1 MKFVVKAPVALED
14 GVYQGVIK
22 RIEYREEPFHYT
34 DIFIMPDGK
43 EFEIKYGCPSGISIN
58 TKLGKL
64 LGLFLG
70 RELKVGEELDPE
82 VILLNKKCKIM
93 VQNEKAKNGNK
104 YARIV
109 ADSLKPVKKEEEK
122 MEKKEN

>member
-14 GVYQGVIK
+14 GVYQGIIK

-34 DIFIMPDGK
+34 DIYVMPDGK
-43 EFEIKYGCPSGISIN
+43 EFEIKYGCPSGISQN

-64 LGLFLG
+64 LSLFLG
-70 RELKVGEELDPE
+70 QDLRVGEELDPE
-82 VILLNKKCKIM
+82 VVLLNKQCKFM
-93 VQNEKAKNGNK
+93 VQNEKAKDGNE

-109 ADSLKPVKKEEEK
+109 ADSLKPAKKIESAEKKKE
-122 MEKKEN
+122 